1 MAEFDFADEMDESRT
16 NVYLAGPLL
25 DIDDPEYVHEH
36 IKDVTSEQGLRD
48 KLNWVDPM
56 NLEPEFAN
64 GWEMIRKDLEAVE
77 NVDAVLAYR
86 PAGAESWGT
95 QREIAHAQKVNTPV
109 VIWNMDGGDF
119 NHWMTRPFVVEDELS
134 VALDAVLA
142 LAKLRL

>member
-16 NVYLAGPLL
+16 NVYLAGPLS
-25 DIDDPEYVHEH
+25 DIDDPEYVHTH
-36 IKDVTSEQGLRD
+36 IKDITQEQDLAD

-86 PAGAESWGT
+86 PEGAESWGT
-95 QREIAHAQKVNTPV
+95 QREISHAQKVNTPV
-109 VIWNMDGGDF
+109 VIWNMDGTDF
-119 NHWMTRPFVVEDELS
+119 NHWMDKPFVVEDELS

-142 LAKLRL
+142 LAKLRR

>member
-1 MAEFDFADEMDESRT
+1 M
-16 NVYLAGPLL
+16 
-25 DIDDPEYVHEH
+25 
-36 IKDVTSEQGLRD
+36 TSEQGLHD

-95 QREIAHAQKVNTPV
+95 QREISHAQKVNTPV

-119 NHWMTRPFVVEDELS
+119 NHWMTQPFVVEDELS

-142 LAKLRL
+142 LAKLRR